1 MTHSISRR
9 LALALAILHLTIF
22 LFAAPFALRPPNAT
36 LTHSRLSLASW
47 SSQLFYQH
55 RQVDR
60 RSANAKVGVI
70 PWRALTSSFPSS
82 QTCVYPASTADP
94 TSALSRPSASLVAA
108 AYGRSITSG
117 LQTRNKGGSGVEVSE
132 LLMDRDVVRVARARS
147 RSGANSGAGGA
158 VPTDPY
164 TKNEEWALEEQSPS
178 SNSLP
183 HHSPRALPF
192 TAVLG
197 SCGNYNFAGENFL
210 LILSGSTR
218 RLVFRSNAEL
228 IFGEVRY
235 VRNSSSI
242 DRQLCVLSPSCSQVI
257 FAREVSNS
265 AGSAWLKY
273 E

>member
-1 MTHSISRR
+1 MARHLTWGPVRAEEHPITRR
-9 LALALAILHLTIF
+9 LHHL
-22 LFAAPFALRPPNAT
+22 
-36 LTHSRLSLASW
+36 
-47 SSQLFYQH
+47 
-55 RQVDR
+55 
-60 RSANAKVGVI
+60 GVI

-192 TAVLG
+192 TVLT
-197 SCGNYNFAGENFL
+197 SQQRQL
-210 LILSGSTR
+210 MTGSTPN
-218 RLVFRSNAEL
+218 VQSNAEL